1 METYNHNGIGG
12 YNKEVVSKFNKVS
25 NYFDSA
31 DLLDIILSNWAD
43 DKDLSCITSYLEDR
57 LFENGIDINLK
68 D

>member
-1 METYNHNGIGG
+1 MGTYNHDSIGG
-12 YNKEVVSKFNKVS
+12 YSKDVVSKFNKVS
-25 NYFDSA
+25 NYFDSS

-43 DKDLSCITSYLEDR
+43 DKDLSSITSYLEDR